1 MKISTM
7 RALDARLGRWICRG
21 LTLVRRVLPERRPS
35 GAIER
40 VLLIKFWGMG
50 SLVCATP
57 LATALRERHP
67 GLRLD
72 LLTFEFQRETATFLG
87 IADRVW
93 TIGDLLDATLALE
106 PNRPIRFKRN
116 STAVSSPKTTKAPR
130 WAPVDSNSFLLR
142 L

>member
-1 MKISTM
+1 MSQRRFT
-7 RALDARLGRWICRG
+7 RLTSGFSKKLAHHEAAVSLYVSHYNLCR
-21 LTLVRRVLPERRPS
+21 VHEVL
-35 GAIER
+35 GT
-40 VLLIKFWGMG
+40 
-50 SLVCATP
+50 TP
-57 LATALRERHP
+57 AVA
-67 GLRLD
+67 
-72 LLTFEFQRETATFLG
+72 LG

-116 STAVSSPKTTKAPR
+116 FTAVSSPKTTKAPR